1 MFYNDYE
8 LIKLVHFIFWKISVF
23 QNLSF
28 AKAECRGIC
37 LIQLIEQFYFFSF
50 GYRIF
55 FRKTSETMV
64 GRTQNFF

>member
-8 LIKLVHFIFWKISVF
+8 LIKLLHFIFSKKHQFFKIF
-23 QNLSF
+23 PLQRQNL
-28 AKAECRGIC
+28 EEL

-50 GYRIF
+50 GYGVF